1 MFKAKLLGF
10 RKGVDQLIQLP
21 SKAAGSSG
29 AYLLAVL
36 TVAVAFF
43 SVSCSVFSIPTL
55 LRSQPFIRQSSS
67 PLCGAVLEPEYLR
80 SYLGGRSPGGRSL
93 IHDLHLCRR

>member
-1 MFKAKLLGF
+1 MFEAKLRGF
-10 RKGVDQLIQLP
+10 RKGVDQLILLP
-21 SKAAGSSG
+21 STVAGSTR

-43 SVSCSVFSIPTL
+43 SVSYSVFSIPTL

-67 PLCGAVLEPEYLR
+67 LLCGAVLEPEYLR
-80 SYLGGRSPGGRSL
+80 SYLGGARLVGVL
-93 IHDLHLCRR
+93 